1 VQSNHLQRILSAI
14 VMVPTVLAV
23 VIFAP
28 PILLGV
34 AVAALTIGTLREYFD
49 IAEKTDLAPLR
60 RPGYMMAALMVMLPA
75 FGKEISLESLFL
87 IAILALIIMSRELA
101 STAAGAASTLFGV
114 LYIGLPFAML
124 VQLRL
129 VQLRGQ
135 PRGHLLALYVLIMI
149 WIGDTAAYYGGRFLG
164 RGGIHKLA
172 ARISPGKTWEGT
184 ITSLVVVMAAGYF
197 YMKHFFPEMTVAASL
212 FIAATVNI
220 AGQIGDLAESALK
233 RGAGVKD
240 SGTLLPGHG
249 GLLDRV
255 DALLFAI
262 PVLWYDMKVVA
273 FFYR

>member
-1 VQSNHLQRILSAI
+1 VSSNHLQRILTAI
-14 VMVPTVLAV
+14 VLVPTVLGV

-28 PILLGV
+28 PIVLGL
-34 AVAALTIGTLREYFD
+34 AAAALTIGTLREYLD
-49 IAEKTDLAPLR
+49 VAEKANLAPLR
-60 RPGYMMAALMVMLPA
+60 LPAYMMAGLLVMLAA
-75 FGKEISLESLFL
+75 FGWQVSLEPLFVVTAL
-87 IAILALIIMSRELA
+87 TLLILAGRDLVTTAGGSA
-101 STAAGAASTLFGV
+101 STVFGV

-124 VQLRL
+124 VELRE
-129 VQLRGQ
+129 Q
-135 PRGHLLALYVLIMI
+135 PRGRWLALYVLVMI

-172 ARISPGKTWEGT
+172 PRISPGKTWEGT
-184 ITSLVVVMAAGYF
+184 ITSVVVVMGSGYA
-197 YMKHFFPEMTVAASL
+197 YMRYFFPELSAPISL
-212 FIAATVNI
+212 SIAATVNI

-262 PVLWYDMKVVA
+262 PVLWYDIKVVG
-273 FFYR
+273 FFHQ